1 MKKRIL
7 FFTVASLLFV
17 AGALT
22 PFLWKKTM
30 NMKTS
35 YRLKEPMLIS
45 SSNGAP
51 YYMIPTNTVLHFE
64 KGFAEGHQL
73 YKIEVFFKG
82 KLPADQL
89 SPDAAAESTW
99 LYQLDADDISKVLH
113 QYPLS
118 KEDLVQIMKARKMTR
133 DDLAQI
139 VREWKDD

>member
-1 MKKRIL
+1 MKKKIVFLTLASL
-7 FFTVASLLFV
+7 FFI
-17 AGALT
+17 AGSVT
-22 PFLWKKTM
+22 PFFWKKTM
-30 NMKTS
+30 ETKPS

-45 SSNGAP
+45 NSNGAP
-51 YYMIPTNTVLHFE
+51 YYMIPADTVLHFE

-73 YKIEVFFKG
+73 YNIEVFFKG
-82 KLPADQL
+82 ELHAEKLYQ
-89 SPDAAAESTW
+89 DAVTESTW

-118 KEDLVQIMKARKMTR
+118 KADLVQIMKARKMTR

>member
-1 MKKRIL
+1 MKKKVL
-7 FFTVASLLFV
+7 FFAVASLIFM
-17 AGALT
+17 AGAVT

-30 NMKTS
+30 DTKPS

-45 SSNGAP
+45 NSTGAP
-51 YYMIPTNTVLHFE
+51 YYMIPANTVLHFE

-73 YKIEVFFKG
+73 YKIDVFFKG

-89 SPDAAAESTW
+89 ASDAATESTW
-99 LYQLDADDISKVLH
+99 LYQLDADDVPKVLH

-139 VREWKDD
+139 VRDWKDD